1 LCGEARKILTP
12 DKMEKK
18 HPDPGEDW
26 RKNQLVPGQVFVP
39 FGSPYVHFYRDIL
52 P

>member
-1 LCGEARKILTP
+1 MTSLIVLDVDNVKSHIPLLCGEARKILTP

-26 RKNQLVPGQVFVP
+26 IKNNLF
-39 FGSPYVHFYRDIL
+39 
-52 P
+52 